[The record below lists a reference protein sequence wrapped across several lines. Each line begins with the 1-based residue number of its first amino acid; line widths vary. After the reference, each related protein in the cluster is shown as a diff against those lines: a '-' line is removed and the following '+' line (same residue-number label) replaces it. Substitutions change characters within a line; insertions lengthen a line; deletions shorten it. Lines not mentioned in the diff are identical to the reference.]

1 MTELRD
7 QVRDTQIFKKLD
19 LKDCLYL
26 IRICKGN
33 EWKTAF
39 RTLYRHY
46 QHWVIPFGLVNGP
59 TTVQTMMNQ
68 ILPEF
73 LDQGLVVSI
82 DDILIYS
89 KTVEEQ
95 IILIRKVLQRLC
107 DYRMAISREKS
118 VFHIK
123 MMDLLGLVVARDVMT
138 MKEKKLESVKLGK
151 LQYRLRMSLFLLGS
165 PTFTE
170 GWSEILQ
177 LFCVLITNLLKGDSK
192 KFFWGKEQE
201 G

>member
-1 MTELRD
+1 
-7 QVRDTQIFKKLD
+7 
-19 LKDCLYL
+19 
-26 IRICKGN
+26 
-33 EWKTAF
+33 
-39 RTLYRHY
+39 
-46 QHWVIPFGLVNGP
+46 
-59 TTVQTMMNQ
+59 MNQ

-107 DYRMAISREKS
+107 DHRMAISREKS
-118 VFHIK
+118 VFHVK

-138 MKEKKLESVKLGK
+138 MKEKKLESVKLGQ

-170 GWSEILQ
+170 G
-177 LFCVLITNLLKGDSK
+177 
-192 KFFWGKEQE
+192 
-201 G
+201 